1 MPETAIHGGFTL
13 AGQHFISEITDFP
26 QQPHSPKPFGA
37 QGRRHRNANRTAG
50 KILKNLKKGLAF
62 LF

>member
-37 QGRRHRNANRTAG
+37 QSRRHRNANRTAANNFG
-50 KILKNLKKGLAF
+50 PD
-62 LF
+62 